1 MKVRKTLKRM
11 FSLLMVFSM
20 LMTLATP
27 VRAAQDR
34 ENAIAFEKV
43 DNSLVPSSLSN
54 RKAEETSNEAV
65 QVEYGDT
72 DIVRVSI
79 ILEEPSAI
87 EAGYSTEDIASNDSA
102 MEYRDELQSL
112 QDTMTDSIEGVIGE
126 ELDVVWNLTLAANLI
141 SAYVEYGQIEEIET
155 LAGVDSVVLE
165 TIYEASEADISDV
178 SNPQMATSSS
188 MIDSTTAYMEGYT
201 GAGTR
206 IAIIDTGI
214 DTDHQSFDDGA
225 YEYALKVLADKAGI
239 EYEEY
244 VNSLNLLTVEEIEG
258 VADYLNASYNNGFEA
273 DKTYL
278 TSKIPYAY
286 NYVDSNYIIDH
297 DHDSQGEHGSHVAGI
312 AAANSY
318 IPNGDGTYS
327 SALETVLTQGVAPEA
342 QIITMK
348 VFGAGGGAYDSDMM
362 AAIEDAIILGCD
374 SINLS
379 IGSSNPGFSSTEYQ
393 AMLDCLTSSDSVV
406 CISAGNY
413 GAWAEYSYNAN
424 GYIYADDV
432 SMQTSGNPGSYTNS
446 LNVAS
451 VENTGFTGKYI
462 KVGENLIFYT
472 EATGYGNKEFST
484 LAGNREYILIDGY
497 GSEEEFSA
505 LSDVLEGKIAIC
517 SRGGGINFYDKAQY
531 AVRNGAVAAI
541 IYNNVSGTISM
552 DLTGYQETAPCV
564 SITQEDADVLRR
576 AADAVLDDEGNV
588 LYYEG
593 TLSVSEE
600 DGTINYD
607 SDYYTMSDFSS
618 WGVPGSLELKP
629 EITAPGGN
637 IYSVN
642 GIIPGGTSYETMSGT
657 SMASPQVAG
666 MAALV
671 AQYIKANGL
680 NEQTGLSIRVLTQ
693 SLLMSTAEPVYEE
706 ASGGNYYSVLQQGAG
721 LANVGA
727 AIKASSYILMNEDA
741 TDSYADGKVKAEL
754 GDDPERTG
762 SYTFSFTINN
772 LTDSEETY
780 DLSADLFTQDLF
792 ADYVN
797 YEELGLY
804 LDKWTSGLSC
814 GAVWTVDGKTLAL
827 AEELYGLDFN
837 GDGLV
842 NANDGQALLDYATG
856 VRKVLTNEDKADLN
870 GDGEINSYD
879 SYLFFLS
886 LNTGYA
892 VVPANGSVEVQVT
905 LELTDTQK
913 EELNEYYSNGAYIEG
928 YVYATALTTPEGVAG
943 TSHSIPVLGFYGNWT
958 DASMYD
964 VGSYTQYVYGE
975 ETRWDYLGNLFANY
989 VSVNY
994 SAYGTFYFGGNP
1006 AFEEEYYDSSRNAI
1020 SVANGDSIYQAGY
1033 ALIRNAAAGT
1043 LTITNKTTG
1052 EVEYERLIGQTYGA
1066 YCDVSSEVWYSTSYT
1081 STLNFTPKGEEGDS
1095 YELSLTMVPEY
1106 YVDDEG
1112 NVDWDALGRGATLS
1126 MPFTID
1132 NTAPEVTEVEG
1143 SIFYT
1148 DNGQFTVT
1156 VTDNQYFAGADLY
1169 DSNGE
1174 YLDSFRGEESE
1185 DGTEWTFTVDLA
1197 GNGWDDG
1204 VYLLQVYDYALN
1216 SNTYRIFNN
1225 TEITD
1230 VVEKIV
1236 LSDDYLK
1243 MMAGSSTVLTAT
1255 VLPSNIED
1263 DTVTWT
1269 SSDEKIAAVN
1279 KNGVISAVS
1288 EGYCIIT
1295 ATSNQDET
1303 VSASCQVEVKAIDKT
1318 LNGIIWDENG
1328 DVWWSEFNSKTL
1340 PEYTKLTN
1348 EPEDNYFDAA
1358 TLAVD
1363 GTLYASMTDYDY
1375 TGVLYK
1381 VDPDNNFEATE
1392 IGSAGSS
1399 WAGVSCVDIAEAPTS
1414 VPEGLLGV
1422 YGPYVI
1428 CIDKETGEYTYWL
1441 YQYSNNLVGITYLG
1455 SYTWSYDD
1463 TTWYVDAYYLIDEL
1477 GNVYYQEFDNGYYY
1491 YYNESGDYSGY
1502 MCSTGV
1508 SAPYSQYCS
1517 AYYDD
1522 EYLYW
1527 SVFDG
1532 GISVLY
1538 AIDDYMGEAYRLG
1551 DFGESVWPAV
1561 GLMELG
1567 IDGFGNGMN
1576 VVDRM
1581 GHSAEQIGQAALD
1594 GSVPENDERVYGNKL
1609 SGSLNSIV
1617 EDGAVNDAG
1626 EELENAYTV
1635 SVTAKDAD
1643 GVEIDSTN
1651 GVINVTYDS
1660 DKLELQR
1667 ITFSGDCSYTSINS
1681 GDGNVTLGYVALGE
1695 GGIAAGKTVADLVF
1709 VPKQTHMDSFITIA
1723 HTETG
1728 DEVSDYEEV
1737 LSIAFVEHSYGE
1749 PIFTWSEDNTA
1760 CTAEFICSI
1769 CGETKSLTC
1778 EVTSQITPATESE
1791 DGSIVYTAIVELDGK
1806 IYTSTVTEALPRRD
1820 VTDEDN
1826 GGDDITDGNNA
1837 GDGIIDDNDGGDSI
1851 TDNNNAGDGSNNI
1864 ANDTL
1869 DNPNTGDNLNSRLWI
1884 SLAVLSFAGV
1894 SILEF
1899 AGYKRRKEKKS

>member
-1 MKVRKTLKRM
+1 MKARKTLKRVL
-11 FSLLMVFSM
+11 SLLVIFSM
-20 LMTLATP
+20 LMTLTIP
-27 VRAAQDR
+27 VRAAQDK
-34 ENAIAFEKV
+34 ENELAFEKV
-43 DNSLVPSSLSN
+43 DNSLVPASLSS
-54 RKAEETSNEAV
+54 RKAEESSNKADE
-65 QVEYGDT
+65 VEYGENDM
-72 DIVRVSI
+72 VRVSI

-102 MEYRDELQSL
+102 MEYSDELKSQ
-112 QDTMTDSIEGVIGE
+112 QDAMTDSIESAIGE
-126 ELDVVWNLTLAANLI
+126 ELDVVWNLTIAANLI
-141 SAYVEYGQIEEIET
+141 SAYVEYGQIQKIEA

-165 TIYEASEADISDV
+165 NSYEASVADTSDAAD
-178 SNPQMATSSS
+178 PQMATSSS

-225 YEYALKVLADKAGI
+225 YEYALKMQADKAGM

-244 VNSLNLLTVEEIEG
+244 VDSLNLLTVEEIEE
-258 VADYLNASYNNGFEA
+258 VADYLNASYDDGFEA
-273 DKTYL
+273 GRTYL
-278 TSKIPYAY
+278 TSKLPYAY
-286 NYVDSNYIIDH
+286 NYVDSNFIIDH

-348 VFGAGGGAYDSDMM
+348 VFGVGGGAYDSDMM

-393 AMLDCLTSSDSVV
+393 AMLDCLTNSDSVV

-413 GAWAEYSYNAN
+413 GTWAEYSYNAN
-424 GYIYADDV
+424 GYLYADDV
-432 SMQTSGNPGSYTNS
+432 SMQTSGTPGSYTNS

-462 KVGENLIFYT
+462 KVGESLMLYT
-472 EATGYGNKEFST
+472 ETLGYGNEELST
-484 LAGNREYILIDGY
+484 LAGDREYILIDGY
-497 GSEEEFSA
+497 GSEEDFEA
-505 LSDVLEGKIAIC
+505 LSSVLEGKIAIC

-531 AVRNGAVAAI
+531 AVRNGAIATI

-564 SITQEDADVLRR
+564 SMTQEDADVLRQ
-576 AADAVLDDEGNV
+576 AANPVLDDEDNV

-593 TLSVSEE
+593 ILSISRENGVV
-600 DGTINYD
+600 NYD

-666 MAALV
+666 MAALM
-671 AQYIKANGL
+671 AQYIKDNGL
-680 NEQTGLSIRVLTQ
+680 KEKTGLSIRALTQ

-727 AIKASSYILMNEDA
+727 AIKASSYILMDEDA

-754 GDDPERTG
+754 GDDPEKTG
-762 SYTFSFTINN
+762 AYTFSFRINN
-772 LTDSEETY
+772 LTDEEETY

-792 ADYVN
+792 EDYVN
-797 YEELGLY
+797 EYYDTDLY
-804 LDKWTSGLSC
+804 MDTWTTGLSC
-814 GAVWTVDGKTLAL
+814 GAVWTVDGKELEL
-827 AEELYGLDFN
+827 AEELDGLDFN

-856 VRKVLTNEDKADLN
+856 VRESLTNDDKADLN

-879 SYLFFLS
+879 SYLFFVA

-913 EELNEYYSNGAYIEG
+913 EELNEYYPDGAYIEG

-958 DASMYD
+958 DPSMYD
-964 VGSYTQYVYGE
+964 VGSYTQYIYGE
-975 ETRWDYLGNLFANY
+975 EYRWDYLGNWFANY
-989 VSVNY
+989 VKINY
-994 SAYGTFYFGGNP
+994 AAYGNYYFGGNP
-1006 AFEEEYYDSSRNAI
+1006 AFEDEYYNPSHNAI

-1033 ALIRNAAAGT
+1033 ALIRNAAAGK
-1043 LTITNKTTG
+1043 LTITNTTTG
-1052 EVEYERLIGQTYGA
+1052 EVEYERIMGKTYGA
-1066 YCDVSSEVWYSTSYT
+1066 YCDVSSETWYSTSYT
-1081 STLNFTPKGEEGDS
+1081 NALNFIPKGEEGDS
-1095 YELSLTMVPEY
+1095 YELSLTMAPEY

-1112 NVDWDALGRGATLS
+1112 NVDWDALGHGATLS

-1132 NTAPEVTEVEG
+1132 NTAPEVTDVEG
-1143 SIFYT
+1143 SILHS

-1169 DSNGE
+1169 DRNGE
-1174 YLDSFRGEESE
+1174 YLDSFRGEASE
-1185 DGTEWTFTVDLA
+1185 DGTEWTFTVDIT
-1197 GNGWDDG
+1197 GRGWDDG
-1204 VYLLQVYDYALN
+1204 VYLLQVYDYAMN
-1216 SNTYRIFNN
+1216 CTTYRIFNN
-1225 TEITD
+1225 IETTS
-1230 VVEKIV
+1230 VVEEVV
-1236 LSDDYLK
+1236 LSDEYLK
-1243 MMAGSSTVLTAT
+1243 VMVGSSTVLTAT

-1269 SSDEKIAAVN
+1269 SSDEKIATVN
-1279 KNGVISAVS
+1279 KNGVVSAVS
-1288 EGYCIIT
+1288 EGNCIIT
-1295 ATSNQDET
+1295 AISNQDET
-1303 VSASCQVEVKAIDKT
+1303 ISASCQIEVMAVDKT
-1318 LNGIIWDENG
+1318 LNGVIWDENG
-1328 DVWWSEFNSKTL
+1328 DIWWSEFNSKTL
-1340 PEYTKLTN
+1340 PEYTKLTD
-1348 EPEDNYFDAA
+1348 EPANNYFDSA

-1363 GTLYASMTDYDY
+1363 GTLYASMADYDD

-1399 WAGVSCVDIAEAPTS
+1399 WTGVSCVDIAEAPTS
-1414 VPEGLLGV
+1414 IPEGLLGV

-1428 CIDKETGEYTYWL
+1428 CIDKETGEYTWWL

-1455 SYTWSYDD
+1455 SYTWESDD
-1463 TTWYVDAYYLIDEL
+1463 GTTWYVDAYYLIDEL

-1502 MCSTGV
+1502 VCSTGV
-1508 SAPYSQYCS
+1508 TAPYSQYCS
-1517 AYYDD
+1517 AYYDN

-1532 GISVLY
+1532 STSVLY
-1538 AIDDYMGEAYRLG
+1538 AIDDYLGEAYRLG

-1567 IDGFGNGMN
+1567 GDGSIRNTDAVN
-1576 VVDRM
+1576 RM
-1581 GHSAEQIGQAALD
+1581 ERSAEPIGQAALD
-1594 GSVPENDERVYGNKL
+1594 GSVPEKDGKKSVKKP
-1609 SGSLNSIV
+1609 SGGLNSIV
-1617 EDGAVNDAG
+1617 TDGGVNDAG
-1626 EELENAYTV
+1626 ENMENAYTV
-1635 SVTAKDAD
+1635 SVTAIDAD
-1643 GVEIDSTN
+1643 GVEVDSTN
-1651 GVINVTYDS
+1651 GVITVTYDS
-1660 DKLELQR
+1660 DQLELQR
-1667 ITFSGDCSYTSINS
+1667 ITFSGDCSYTSINPE
-1681 GDGNVTLGYVALGE
+1681 DGNVTLGYVALGE
-1695 GGIAAGKTVADLVF
+1695 GGIAAGKPVANLVF
-1709 VPKQTHMDSFITIA
+1709 VPKQAHTDSAITIA
-1723 HTETG
+1723 HVETG
-1728 DEVSDYEEV
+1728 DEVSHYDEV
-1737 LSIAFVEHSYGE
+1737 LSVASVEHSYGE
-1749 PIFTWSEDNTA
+1749 PTFTWSEDNTT
-1760 CTAEFICSI
+1760 CTAEFTCSI
-1769 CGETKSLTC
+1769 CGETKTLQC
-1778 EVTSQITPATESE
+1778 GVTSQIIAATDTE
-1791 DGSIVYTAIVELDGK
+1791 DGSIVYTAVVEWNGK
-1806 IYTSTVTEALPRRD
+1806 KYTSTATAVIPKKDMPE
-1820 VTDEDN
+1820 EN
-1826 GGDDITDGNNA
+1826 GGNSV
-1837 GDGIIDDNDGGDSI
+1837 DNEI
-1851 TDNNNAGDGSNNI
+1851 H
-1864 ANDTL
+1864 
-1869 DNPNTGDNLNSRLWI
+1869 DNPKTGDEIKLHLWV
-1884 SLAVLSFAGV
+1884 SLAVLSFV
-1894 SILEF
+1894 SASVLGF
-1899 AGYKRRKEKKS
+1899 TGYKSRKKKVD